1 MPSAEIPVKNQK
13 GRSWVM
19 IAKIHVCCQKVLWI
33 LKYDR
38 SMILDIGIIYIYIYS
53 GNGKLI
59 IKGFRLTSTRGI
71 FGSIIS
77 QIYIYIYTYNTI
89 LYIYRPQ
96 LISLHTHRKM
106 HWKTHT
112 LPSAASDPTPSHSWF
127 QSMREHSSSARSPSI
142 HNHETQV
149 SDGYTSTT
157 MNIICS
163 LGNFARI
170 AM

>member
-38 SMILDIGIIYIYIYS
+38 SMILDIGIIYIYIY
-53 GNGKLI
+53 I
-59 IKGFRLTSTRGI
+59 FRKWKTHHKRFQVDFNKRYIRLNNFTN
-71 FGSIIS
+71 
-77 QIYIYIYTYNTI
+77 IYIYTYNTI